1 MQEAE
6 LAAGPLYITKPRST
20 IVDFS
25 IPFMEVQ
32 ATLIQLQATKSHTPV
47 KGVTDLL
54 NQSRI
59 KFGMIKSGM
68 LVRAFRT
75 ANDSF
80 HRNLWTRMRDFTP
93 TVFTDTNEIGIQR
106 VRDSGGKYAFIL
118 PDSIGDYVVRQS
130 PCDLIVTDKFLMNR
144 HFGLA
149 VRKGSG
155 LRVQLNKVLSTLKE
169 NGKLNELYEKW
180 WVKRTECNG
189 IHSSKMI
196 YSMSSMNVCTISGYC
211 PVFVITLLVTADVL
225 LHSFHMA

>member
-1 MQEAE
+1 
-6 LAAGPLYITKPRST
+6 
-20 IVDFS
+20 
-25 IPFMEVQ
+25 MEVQ
-32 ATLIQLQATKSHTPV
+32 ATLIQLQATKYHKPV
-47 KGVTDLL
+47 STITQLL
-54 NQSRI
+54 DQSRT

-80 HRNLWTRMRDFTP
+80 HRKLWTRMRDFTP

-106 VRDSGGKYAFIL
+106 VRDSAGKYAFVL

-155 LRVQLNKVLSTLKE
+155 LLQQLNKVILSLKE
-169 NGKLNELYEKW
+169 SGRLQELYEKW

-196 YSMSSMNVCTISGYC
+196 YSGASVCTLSGYC
-211 PVFVITLLVTADVL
+211 LVFVIAVL
-225 LHSFHMA
+225 LLTLDVFLYSTRYVI